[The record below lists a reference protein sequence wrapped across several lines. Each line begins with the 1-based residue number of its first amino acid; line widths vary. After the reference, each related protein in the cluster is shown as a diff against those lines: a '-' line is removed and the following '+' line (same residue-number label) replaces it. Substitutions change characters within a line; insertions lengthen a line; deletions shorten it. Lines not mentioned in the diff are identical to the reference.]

1 MNISGL
7 FHPLVTPFTPDGE
20 LDARGLAANAERYL
34 KTPLTGLVVLGSNGE
49 QPQLEDDECERAIAA
64 VRERV
69 PKGRPL
75 LAGIGRESTRGTIAA
90 AKRAAGAG
98 ADAVMART
106 PSFYKNMMTRDVF
119 VQHFTEVADASPV
132 PVILYNVTFYTA
144 VTLGADAVAALSH
157 HPNIIGIKESG
168 NDMQLLGDY
177 LAGTSGGGNPSVSG
191 GGNPSGLPFTVLC
204 GSATSYFSALA
215 LGVHGAVLALSGI
228 VPNECAELG
237 ALVRAGKIDEARAL
251 QRRLMPMARAIGTA
265 HGVPALK
272 AALSLLGFAAGPPR
286 PPLRP
291 APPAVVDMLR
301 GELVKLGL
309 LEPEP

>member
-7 FHPLVTPFTPDGE
+7 FHPLVTPFTPDGD
-20 LDARGLAANAERYL
+20 LDTRGLAANAERYL

-49 QPQLEDDECERAIAA
+49 QPQLDDDECERAIGA

-69 PKGRPL
+69 PKDRPL
-75 LAGIGRESTRGTIAA
+75 LAGIGRESTRATIAA
-90 AKRAAGAG
+90 ARRAAGAG
-98 ADAVMART
+98 ADAVIART
-106 PSFYKNMMTRDVF
+106 PSFYNKKKTSDAF

-144 VTLGADAVAALSH
+144 VTLGADAVAKLSH

-177 LAGTSGGGNPSVSG
+177 LAGAKPG
-191 GGNPSGLPFTVLC
+191 FTVLC
-204 GSATSYFSALA
+204 GSATSYFSALV

-251 QRRLMPMARAIGTA
+251 QRRLMPMARAIGTS

-286 PPLRP
+286 PPLGP
-291 APPAVVDMLR
+291 APPAVVEMLR

-309 LEPEP
+309 DVPGAGS

>member
-7 FHPLVTPFTPDGE
+7 FHPLVTPFTPDGD
-20 LDARGLAANAERYL
+20 LDTRGLAANAERYL

-49 QPQLEDDECERAIAA
+49 QPQLDDDECERAIGA

-69 PKGRPL
+69 PKDRPL
-75 LAGIGRESTRGTIAA
+75 LAGIGRESTRATIAA
-90 AKRAAGAG
+90 ARRAAGAG

-106 PSFYKNMMTRDVF
+106 PSFYKNMMTSGVF

-144 VTLGADAVAALSH
+144 VTLGADAVAKLSH
-157 HPNIIGIKESG
+157 HPNIIGLKESG

-177 LAGTSGGGNPSVSG
+177 LAGAKPG
-191 GGNPSGLPFTVLC
+191 FTVLC

-228 VPNECAELG
+228 VPHECVELG

-251 QRRLMPMARAIGTA
+251 QRRLMPMARAIGTS

-286 PPLRP
+286 PPLGP
-291 APPAVVDMLR
+291 APPAVVEMLR

-309 LEPEP
+309 DVPGAGS

>member
-7 FHPLVTPFTPDGE
+7 FHPLITPFTPDGE
-20 LDARGLAANAERYL
+20 LDTRGLASNAERYL

-49 QPQLEDDECERAIAA
+49 QPQLDDDECERAIAA
-64 VRERV
+64 VRAVV
-69 PKGRPL
+69 PKDRPL
-75 LAGIGRESTRGTIAA
+75 LAGIGRESTRATIAA

-106 PSFYKNMMTRDVF
+106 PSFYKNMMTSDVF

-144 VTLGADAVAALSH
+144 VTLGADAVAKLSH

-177 LAGTSGGGNPSVSG
+177 LAGAKPG
-191 GGNPSGLPFTVLC
+191 FTVLC

-286 PPLRP
+286 PPLGP
-291 APPAVVDMLR
+291 APPVVVEMLR

-309 LEPEP
+309 L